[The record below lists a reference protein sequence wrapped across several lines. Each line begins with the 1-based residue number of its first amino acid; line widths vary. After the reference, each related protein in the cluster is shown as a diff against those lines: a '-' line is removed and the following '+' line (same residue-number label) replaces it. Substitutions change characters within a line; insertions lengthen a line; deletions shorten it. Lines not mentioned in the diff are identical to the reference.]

1 MHADLTEVR
10 LPAVMEEQPS
20 GLVQNANYESHK
32 PSFVRWRSGEDDV
45 LLKGVLR

>member
-32 PSFVRWRSGEDDV
+32 PWYTGHPADWSC
-45 LLKGVLR
+45 